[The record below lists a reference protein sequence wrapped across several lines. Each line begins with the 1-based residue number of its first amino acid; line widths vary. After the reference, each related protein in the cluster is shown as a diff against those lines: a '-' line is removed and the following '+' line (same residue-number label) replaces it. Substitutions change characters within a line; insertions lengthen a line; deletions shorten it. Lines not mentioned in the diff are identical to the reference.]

1 MSKIIMDPKFLGAII
16 GMSLLCGCSVSYY
29 NQSADKD
36 VSSIL
41 LEKEQLSEKSF
52 KKPSDLADQTKQE
65 TMVLSLKEAL
75 ILAAK
80 NNHDYQSAKED
91 VYLSALTLTY
101 QRYLYGV
108 QRDITGSVDWHSE
121 DGKETINQNLNL
133 SLVKWLATGAEITF
147 DVGQYL
153 MKYLTGSKENAYQN
167 AMELNIFQPLFQGA
181 GRLVAKENLV
191 QAERN
196 VVYQIRSFLRYQR
209 GFSVDVASKYF
220 SIILARS
227 NLDNYWKNYLFLKDT
242 RERIEMLAAA
252 GRLPPLQADQ
262 AKQNEYRAYQQWI
275 EAGNN
280 YKELEDR
287 FKIFLGLS
295 PEVVIVLDDQ
305 FLDYFLNNGIT
316 PVNTDTEKA
325 ISYALQHRLDLLT
338 SFDNV
343 DDAERNLEI
352 AKNFLRSKI
361 NLTGNVSSSTE
372 EKSKIDLEF
381 KQPSYSAGIDFEAP
395 VGKISDRNRYKQ
407 ALINFERKQ
416 RDCTLKRENV
426 KLEILNSLRSLEEAY
441 QSYIIQK
448 TSLDLATRRV
458 ESTDLMLQAGRA
470 TTRDL
475 LEAQE
480 SYLQA
485 KNSLSSAIVNY
496 LESYLTFLRDTEQL
510 QIDNSGVWKGDLYEK
525 IVGEDATDS

>member
-1 MSKIIMDPKFLGAII
+1 MLKKIYLVILTSIL
-16 GMSLLCGCSVSYY
+16 LLCGCSVSHY
-29 NQSADKD
+29 NNSADKE
-36 VSSIL
+36 VSTIV
-41 LEKEQLSEKSF
+41 SEKNKSAEKAL
-52 KKPSDLADQTKQE
+52 KKLPELKEETKKE
-65 TMVLSLKEAL
+65 TMLLSLKDAL

-80 NNHDYQSAKED
+80 NNRDYKRAKED

-108 QRDITGSVDWHSE
+108 QRDITGSTNWNS
-121 DGKETINQNLNL
+121 DGDKDTINGNLNL

-153 MKYLTGSKENAYQN
+153 VKYLTGSKQNAYQT

-181 GRLVAKENLV
+181 GRLVARENLV

-209 GFSVDVASKYF
+209 SFSVDVASRYF
-220 SIILARS
+220 SIILARN
-227 NLDNYWKNYLFLKDT
+227 NLDNYLKNYLFLKDT
-242 RERIEMLAAA
+242 RERIEMLSAA

-275 EAGNN
+275 QAGNS
-280 YKELEDR
+280 YKKIEDE

-295 PEVVIVLDDQ
+295 PDVNIALDEKSLEH
-305 FLDYFLNNGIT
+305 FLKEGIS
-316 PVNTDTEKA
+316 PLETDTEEVM
-325 ISYALQHRLDLLT
+325 SYALEHRLDLLT

-343 DDAERNLEI
+343 GDAERNLDI
-352 AKNFLRSKI
+352 AKNLLRTRIDFSGK
-361 NLTGNVSSSTE
+361 VSSSTE
-372 EKSKIDLEF
+372 EKSSVDLEF
-381 KQPSYSAGIDFEAP
+381 KQPSYSAGIDFELP
-395 VGKISDRNRYKQ
+395 TGKIADRNRYKQ
-407 ALINFERKQ
+407 ALINLDRKQ
-416 RDCTLKRENV
+416 REFTLKRENV

-441 QSYIIQK
+441 QSYIVQK
-448 TSLDLATRRV
+448 NSLELATKRV

-480 SYLQA
+480 SFLDA

-496 LESYLTFLRDTEQL
+496 LISYLELLRDTEQL
-510 QIDNSGVWKGDLYEK
+510 QLDDTGVWKGDLYEK
-525 IVGEDATDS
+525 IIGEDTKNS